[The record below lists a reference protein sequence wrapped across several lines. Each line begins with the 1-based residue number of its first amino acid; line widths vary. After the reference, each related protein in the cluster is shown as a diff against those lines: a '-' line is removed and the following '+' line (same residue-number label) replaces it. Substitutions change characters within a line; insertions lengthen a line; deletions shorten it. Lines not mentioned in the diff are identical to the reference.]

1 MVSSC
6 AYRIHSSVWMRSQ
19 RWTAESLNAR
29 ITGILLAAGS
39 SRRFGSNK
47 LLAPLSDGTPLVLA
61 AARRLRSV
69 LDAVIVVVHPQDRVL
84 PELLA
89 TEHVQIVACQHA
101 DTGMGASLAAGVAAS
116 ANARG
121 WLIVLADMP
130 AIQVST
136 LQRVAQALDNGAVL
150 ARLFMP
156 ACVVI
161 RLVFFPAF
169 VTSCLRF
176 PEKPV
181 RAIFWRA
188 MRRHSRVSM
197 WTMLGS
203 FWMWTRQPI
212 WRRGWPNRQLAGLPV
227 KTHAGQHTGRGR
239 IVLIAVDIEINV
251 LASSMKLKLSKRSS
265 MPSAACKTTANR
277 LL

>member
-1 MVSSC
+1 
-6 AYRIHSSVWMRSQ
+6 MRG
-19 RWTAESLNAR
+19 

-116 ANARG
+116 ADARG

-150 ARLFMP
+150 AAPF
-156 ACVVI
+156 
-161 RLVFFPAF
+161 
-169 VTSCLRF
+169 
-176 PEKPV
+176 
-181 RAIFWRA
+181 
-188 MRRHSRVSM
+188 H
-197 WTMLGS
+197 
-203 FWMWTRQPI
+203 
-212 WRRGWPNRQLAGLPV
+212 AGLRGHPV
-227 KTHAGQHTGRGR
+227 GFLSSVRDELLALSGETGARDILARHAVALTRLDVDDAG
-239 IVLIAVDIEINV
+239 VLLDVDTPAD
-251 LASSMKLKLSKRSS
+251 LAAWLAEPPVGGITS
-265 MPSAACKTTANR
+265 
-277 LL
+277 